1 MVSKDNHYDHV
12 VFVSV
17 DTMRSDA
24 IATHPFPLWPSK
36 YPTVRGVKTGVLD
49 ELARGGV
56 FFPNMVSAPPYTAAS
71 HGAIFT
77 GQYPLHNGLH
87 EFYNGSL
94 RSPSVFTYGKR
105 AGRRTVM
112 KVDFPI
118 ILGPELGFSSAV
130 GRRTARLRMIGVLCT
145 VITTDPSGSPALN
158 WRWLDP
164 GRSFGRP
171 VRKLCIPI
179 AFFWHIYRSPSSSAS
194 NSRTR
199 GMTSRPKSSIVDIL
213 SSWGTRPRA

>member
-77 GQYPLHNGLH
+77 GQYPLRNGLH

-118 ILGPELGFSSAV
+118 ILGPELGFTRDIDVYLTEDDDRFIDAV
-130 GRRTARLRMIGVLCT
+130 AGIHRGVRTFR
-145 VITTDPSGSPALN
+145 
-158 WRWLDP
+158 
-164 GRSFGRP
+164 
-171 VRKLCIPI
+171 
-179 AFFWHIYRSPSSSAS
+179 
-194 NSRTR
+194 
-199 GMTSRPKSSIVDIL
+199 
-213 SSWGTRPRA
+213 